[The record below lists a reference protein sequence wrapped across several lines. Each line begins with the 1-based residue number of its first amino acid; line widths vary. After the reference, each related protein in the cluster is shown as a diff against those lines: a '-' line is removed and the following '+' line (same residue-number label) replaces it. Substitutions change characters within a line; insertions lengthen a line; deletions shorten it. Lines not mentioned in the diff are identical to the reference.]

1 MRPSAEKNRGR
12 PVRGRARRRRRAG
25 CTATAARS
33 PSRWT
38 TAQSSATHSRIWNR
52 RRARSPSCR
61 DPCSRPRR
69 GSPGPGTPAACART
83 APASPFAPNRIPP
96 PATALPARRASP
108 SRPAGGRSP
117 SLRGNPGVNRAFV
130 RPCSIR
136 WLIFA
141 FIATDLQLHLS
152 EILPPPRPGPPT
164 SSPWPGRGRGGRA
177 VGKRVAARP
186 VASHVADNTAQ
197 ETSMAE
203 LQDNLLPPTFNRL
216 AWSNLAA
223 QFAEQIALAAA
234 PIVAVLLL
242 GVGEGQTG
250 LLQTALT
257 LPFILFAIPAGL
269 LADRISRRWL
279 MAGSEALRAAALL
292 GVLLLIWLGLLT
304 LPLLA
309 LLGFI
314 AVCGTVAYSV
324 AAPALVP
331 SLVLPNSLPA
341 ANARIELARTVAFA
355 SGPALGGVLVGW
367 VGAAPAFG
375 FAAALSVSAVV
386 LLSGIYEPPREPAPR
401 RHPLQ
406 EIKEGAAFVLHHPLL
421 RPVFATQFIFNI
433 ASFLVLAVF
442 VPYAIR
448 RLGLS
453 ASGVGTTLAMYGV
466 GMVVGALAATRVM
479 KRLAFGTVIGLG
491 PVTGFVAAAVMA
503 LTTVIATPLLAGLS
517 FFLLG
522 VGPILWVISTTTLR
536 QSVTPPSLLG
546 RVSAIN
552 IMSYGARPVGSALG
566 AIVGGLYSAE
576 ACLYLAVVIFGAQAL
591 VILMSPAVS
600 LARQPQMVGEP
611 VKALRAC

>member
-1 MRPSAEKNRGR
+1 MSANR
-12 PVRGRARRRRRAG
+12 
-25 CTATAARS
+25 
-33 PSRWT
+33 
-38 TAQSSATHSRIWNR
+38 QSNGNPAMSATDN
-52 RRARSPSCR
+52 
-61 DPCSRPRR
+61 
-69 GSPGPGTPAACART
+69 
-83 APASPFAPNRIPP
+83 
-96 PATALPARRASP
+96 
-108 SRPAGGRSP
+108 
-117 SLRGNPGVNRAFV
+117 
-130 RPCSIR
+130 
-136 WLIFA
+136 
-141 FIATDLQLHLS
+141 
-152 EILPPPRPGPPT
+152 PPR
-164 SSPWPGRGRGGRA
+164 
-177 VGKRVAARP
+177 
-186 VASHVADNTAQ
+186 
-197 ETSMAE
+197 
-203 LQDNLLPPTFNRL
+203 LPPTFNRL

-223 QFAEQIALAAA
+223 QSAEQIALAAA

-279 MAGSEALRAAALL
+279 MTGAEALRAAALL
-292 GVLLLIWLGLLT
+292 AILMLIWLGLLT

-309 LLGFI
+309 LLGFA

-331 SLVLPNSLPA
+331 SLVSPDALPA

-386 LLSGIYEPPREPAPR
+386 LLSGIFEPVREPPPR

-421 RPVFATQFIFNI
+421 RPVFITQFIFNT

-442 VPYAIR
+442 VPYAVR
-448 RLGLS
+448 HLGLS
-453 ASGVGTTLAMYGV
+453 ATGVGTTLAMYGV
-466 GMVVGALAATRVM
+466 GMVVGALSATRVM
-479 KRLAFGTVIGLG
+479 RRVPFGTVIALG
-491 PVTGFVAAAVMA
+491 PVTGFVAAAVLA
-503 LTTVIATPLLAGLS
+503 LTTLIPSAPLAGLG

-536 QSVTPPSLLG
+536 QSVTPPRLLG

-552 IMSYGARPVGSALG
+552 IMSYGARPVGAALG
-566 AIVGGLYSAE
+566 ALVGGLYGAE
-576 ACLYLAVVIFGAQAL
+576 ACLYLAVAIFGVQAL
-591 VILMSPAVS
+591 VILMSPAVG
-600 LARQPQMVGEP
+600 LARQPDMVGDGP
-611 VKALRAC
+611 TILRAC

>member
-1 MRPSAEKNRGR
+1 M
-12 PVRGRARRRRRAG
+12 
-25 CTATAARS
+25 
-33 PSRWT
+33 
-38 TAQSSATHSRIWNR
+38 Q
-52 RRARSPSCR
+52 
-61 DPCSRPRR
+61 
-69 GSPGPGTPAACART
+69 
-83 APASPFAPNRIPP
+83 
-96 PATALPARRASP
+96 
-108 SRPAGGRSP
+108 
-117 SLRGNPGVNRAFV
+117 GNP
-130 RPCSIR
+130 IM
-136 WLIFA
+136 
-141 FIATDLQLHLS
+141 
-152 EILPPPRPGPPT
+152 
-164 SSPWPGRGRGGRA
+164 
-177 VGKRVAARP
+177 AAI
-186 VASHVADNTAQ
+186 DN
-197 ETSMAE
+197 
-203 LQDNLLPPTFNRL
+203 LPPTFNRL

-223 QFAEQIALAAA
+223 QSAEQIALAAA

-279 MAGSEALRAAALL
+279 MTSAEALRAAALAAIL
-292 GVLLLIWLGLLT
+292 ALIWLNLLT

-309 LLGFI
+309 LSGFI
-314 AVCGTVAYSV
+314 AVCGTVTYSV

-331 SLVLPNSLPA
+331 SLVSPKQLPA

-375 FAAALSVSAVV
+375 FAAALSVGAVL
-386 LLSGIYEPPREPAPR
+386 LLSGIYEPERAPASR

-406 EIKEGAAFVLHHPLL
+406 EIKQGAVFVMHHALL
-421 RPVFATQFIFNI
+421 RPVFVTQFIFNT

-442 VPYAIR
+442 VPYAVR

-453 ASGVGTTLAMYGV
+453 ATGVGTTLAMYGV
-466 GMVVGALAATRVM
+466 GMVVGALSATRVM
-479 KRLAFGTVIGLG
+479 RLLPFGIVIALG
-491 PVTGFVAAAVMA
+491 PVTGLIASAVLA
-503 LTTVIATPLLAGLS
+503 LTTLALSPLLAGLG

-566 AIVGGLYSAE
+566 AVVGGFYGAE
-576 ACLYLAVVIFGAQAL
+576 TCLYLAVAIFGAQAL

-600 LARQPQMVGEP
+600 LARQPEMVGEP
-611 VKALRAC
+611 AEGLQAC